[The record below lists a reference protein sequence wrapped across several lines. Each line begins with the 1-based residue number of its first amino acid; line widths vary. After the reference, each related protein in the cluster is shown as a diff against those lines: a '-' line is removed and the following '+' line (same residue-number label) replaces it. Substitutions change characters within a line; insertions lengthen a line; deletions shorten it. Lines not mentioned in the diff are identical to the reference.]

1 MAGKHWKWGVLECL
15 SSSSSIDASMVLTWP
30 ANRSE
35 ELLLLLLLEAREGER
50 RMMEGERL
58 REKGGI
64 VHVVST

>member
-1 MAGKHWKWGVLECL
+1 
-15 SSSSSIDASMVLTWP
+15 MVLTWP

-64 VHVVST
+64 VHMVST